1 MHERSEKLKRYIH
14 ALRDAGVR
22 RTTFFKLV
30 SESLRQTE
38 GESTPMRRAKAL
50 AHLLDNVE
58 QVVLP
63 YELVAGSILGRW
75 PLAEE
80 QPDHEGS
87 LEEARRVVADY
98 IAERDPQAAQRA
110 VSRWALMDRD
120 HYDASIPFDE
130 LQNVSREVHE
140 EVSEENDIPFAE
152 VYRILETH
160 FTFDYGKD
168 RRLTDRLW
176 FSSNH
181 LHMNYKRAL
190 EWGLGGMRDRIVQKR
205 DAAPEEKRE
214 FYETTLIAVEACI
227 RFIGRYAWTL
237 DTEADRVAPEDPER
251 AAELRRMAE
260 VSRRVTEDRP
270 ETFREAIQL
279 CWYMHV
285 ISNMAGGSALS
296 FARFDQYMIPF
307 YRRDVEAGRITRDEA
322 KELIESIW
330 LKVNEPKMRTVQSI
344 CLGGVTPE
352 GEDGTNELTHVCLE
366 VAGEAAEPYPNTH
379 LRMHEGAPQELWDK
393 AVETLLKGVGHPAL
407 WNDESM
413 VTGMVRQ
420 GIPVEDARQYY
431 PMGCIEVMLEGMQ
444 PTYHGGGGIEFP
456 GTLELVF
463 KNGGPNYAGQTGLQT
478 GELSSFETF
487 DDFLAAYLA
496 QVRHRISSGI
506 KSTEEDFF
514 ENRRGRY
521 DPLAS
526 ALIEGCLE
534 SGVDA
539 CQGGAK
545 YDRLFCNNAQGFG
558 TAVDSLAAVKE
569 FVYDR
574 GDLTLQEVKELLDED
589 FCGHEAL
596 RQRLSNRAPT
606 FGNDVDEVDEIAVKV
621 FDAFA
626 DTAIEYDSEI
636 GATYCPQMF
645 SYHSHVWRGEITD
658 ATPNGRPR
666 GTPYSDGMGPTQ
678 GQDVEGPT
686 ALINSITKLDHSKL
700 TGGAAFNIK
709 LNPSFVRGTEGRHV
723 FKTLLKTFKQRGGM
737 EIQVNLVN
745 QKTLEEAQEHPEQHR
760 NLIVRVAGFCEYFTS
775 LDRKVQD
782 EIIERTAQEQMTG

>member
-1 MHERSEKLKRYIH
+1 MHDRSGKLKRYVH
-14 ALRDAGVR
+14 ALCDAGVR
-22 RTTFFKLV
+22 RTAFFKLV
-30 SESLRQTE
+30 GESLRQTQ
-38 GESTPMRRAKAL
+38 GESVPMRRAKAL
-50 AHLLDNVE
+50 AHLLDNVD

-75 PLAEE
+75 PLAEQ
-80 QPDHEGS
+80 QPEGEGS
-87 LEEARRVVADY
+87 LEEARRVVA
-98 IAERDPQAAQRA
+98 EHLHNRDEEAAHRV

-120 HYDASIPFDE
+120 HYDSSIPFDE
-130 LQNVSREVHE
+130 LQNISRQVYE
-140 EVSEENDIPFAE
+140 EVSEEHDVPFAE
-152 VYRILETH
+152 VYRVLELY
-160 FTFDYGKD
+160 FTFHYGED

-181 LHMNYKRAL
+181 LHLNYKRPL
-190 EWGLGGMRDRIVQKR
+190 QWGLGGLRDRIIEKR
-205 DAAPEEKRE
+205 DSAPEEKRE

-227 RFIGRYAWTL
+227 RFIERYTETL
-237 DTEADRVAPEDPER
+237 DAEADRLEAKDPER
-251 AAELRRMAE
+251 ARELRGMAE
-260 VSRRVTEDRP
+260 VSRRVAEDAP
-270 ETFREAIQL
+270 QTFREAIQL
-279 CWYMHV
+279 VWYVHI
-285 ISNMAGGSALS
+285 ISNIAGGSAMS
-296 FARFDQYMIPF
+296 FARFDQYMFPF
-307 YRRDVEAGRITRDEA
+307 YRRDVQEGRITRDQA

-352 GEDGTNELTHVCLE
+352 GEDGTNELTYVCLE
-366 VAGEAAEPYPNTH
+366 VAGEAGEPYPNTH
-379 LRMHEGAPQELWDK
+379 LRLHKGAPEDLWDK

-420 GIPVEDARQYY
+420 GIPPEDARQYY

-444 PTYHGGGGIEFP
+444 PTYQGGTGLMFA

-463 KNGGPNYAGQTGLQT
+463 KNGGPNYAGQTGLET

-487 DDFLAAYLA
+487 EDFLEAYLA
-496 QVRHRISSGI
+496 QIRHHISSGI
-506 KSTEEDFF
+506 RGTEESFF
-514 ENRRGRY
+514 DRGERY

-526 ALIEGCLE
+526 ALIEGSLE
-534 SGVDA
+534 SGVDP

-545 YDRLFCNNAQGFG
+545 YDRLFCNNGQGFG
-558 TAVDSLAAVKE
+558 TAVDSLVAVKR
-569 FVYDR
+569 FVYDE
-574 GDLTLQEVKELLDED
+574 GELTLEEMKELLDED
-589 FCGHEAL
+589 FAGHEAL

-606 FGNDVDEVDEIAVKV
+606 FGNDIDEVDEIAVKV

-626 DTAIEYDSEI
+626 DTSIEYDSQI
-636 GATYCPQMF
+636 GATYFPQMF

-666 GTPYSDGMGPTQ
+666 GATYSDGMGPSQ
-678 GQDVEGPT
+678 GKDALGPT
-686 ALINSITKLDHSKL
+686 ALINSVTRLDHTKL

-709 LNPSFVRGTEGRHV
+709 LEPGFVGGPEGRRV
-723 FKTLLKTFKQRGGM
+723 FKTLLKTYQERGGM
-737 EIQVNLVN
+737 QIQVNLVD
-745 QKTLEEAQEHPEQHR
+745 QKTLEHAQEHPEEHR

-782 EIIERTAQEQMTG
+782 EIIQRTAQEQATR